1 MPQSVAE
8 NQTMTEEAHRWAE
21 GLRAVVDRISS
32 RFPRAEPRQ
41 RAAAY
46 LQGLLSPLERKNGW
60 QLAEQ
65 ARDETPY
72 GVQHLH
78 GRTVWSADAVRDD
91 LRAYIVEH
99 LGDLMWLYSSG
110 HRRHG
115 KRSKMASLKPAK

>member
-32 RFPRAEPRQ
+32 RCPRAEPRQ

-72 GVQHLH
+72 GVQHLL
-78 GRTVWSADAVRDD
+78 GRAVWSADAVRDD
-91 LRAYIVEH
+91 LRSA
-99 LGDLMWLYSSG
+99 DCADS
-110 HRRHG
+110 
-115 KRSKMASLKPAK
+115 P